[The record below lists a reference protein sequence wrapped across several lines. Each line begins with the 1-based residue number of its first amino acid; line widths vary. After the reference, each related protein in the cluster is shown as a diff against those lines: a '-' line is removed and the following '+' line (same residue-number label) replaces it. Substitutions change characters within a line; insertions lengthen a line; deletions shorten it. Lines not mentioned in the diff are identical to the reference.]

1 MGTSNE
7 MELIKKNKNNYYIW
21 IDSNINSKENS
32 EYANTLSK
40 IYKHLILFNKIED
53 AIRFIKN
60 LQYHLTYIIISG
72 SLFSEYLAKFKI
84 IENNIS
90 IAPN

>member
-7 MELIKKNKNNYYIW
+7 MELIKKNEDNYYIW

-72 SLFSEYLAKFKI
+72 SLIF
-84 IENNIS
+84 
-90 IAPN
+90 